1 MRQRQ
6 RPTAVIHI
14 RYSGTRGAR
23 ASGRLFAL
31 VLLLVAFYPC
41 LMIMQV
47 GINYTGQKNE
57 LQGCVNDARN
67 IYQFL
72 MGLYHVLLIP

>member
-1 MRQRQ
+1 MR
-6 RPTAVIHI
+6 
-14 RYSGTRGAR
+14 
-23 ASGRLFAL
+23 
-31 VLLLVAFYPC
+31 
-41 LMIMQV
+41 MQV

-72 MGLYHVLLIP
+72 MGLHRIRIIP